1 MDSVCKGLEKDKCL
15 PPKCKYASGKKLSYC
30 RKNTTKINNV
40 RPVSSNPVTHV
51 PSECKG
57 LEKDKCLPPK
67 CKYASGKKLS
77 YCRKNTTKIKG
88 TSKRVTPKQATPKQA
103 TPKRSAVKN
112 KSVSLS
118 PSPPPNR
125 IPMSFTPPGYEE
137 EKEHSPQRINQ
148 DNDVPRAESKSS
160 SLSFH
165 KKTSSSHKKTSS
177 SHKKSSSSTQKRIKN
192 EQNKT
197 KKGNIIKK
205 FIVKNKNKLT
215 AYFLN
220 AICQDSGVCMAF
232 GKEIN
237 KIKSFFNNFTTFE
250 YAVNQRYISTG
261 SNGVV
266 VQIEYERLK
275 YKSFA
280 ILKQSQQTTSDNVFY
295 EYLVGKFLNLK
306 NKKLP
311 CLLET
316 YGMFFTPTGLI
327 DNFNTLET
335 IHTQTGPQMYNALTK
350 ACLHPKKILLLI
362 EHIKG
367 AQTLRDKINMREFVS
382 SDLIHSL
389 FQVYFTLN
397 ALKDVFTHYDLHCQN
412 VLTYIPIQNKYIEYH
427 FHFQNEIISFKSPY
441 LIKIIDYGR
450 CYFDNQNGFDSES
463 VYNQITSINCGVSQG
478 FSWFDKSKQLK
489 KRDYYINNLILN
501 RSHDLRLLKDISL
514 KMNMTFLEHF
524 SFNPTVDRDVK
535 TLFTKFVFSE
545 LFGTDEKLNSGLPQK
560 LNNVADVFTILK
572 KICMNPHFQ
581 IDNENQYSSAAG
593 ARRAFTKIGDLHIY
607 QNASNKDMVF
617 TPS

>member
-1 MDSVCKGLEKDKCL
+1 MEIVCKGLEKDKCL

-30 RKNTTKINNV
+30 KKNTTQINNA
-40 RPVSSNPVTHV
+40 RPVSPKPVIKTPTSV

-88 TSKRVTPKQATPKQA
+88 TSKRVTPKQASPKQASPKQA

-118 PSPPPNR
+118 PPPPPPPNR
-125 IPMSFTPPGYEE
+125 IPMSLSPSPPPPPNRIPMSLSPPGYEE
-137 EKEHSPQRINQ
+137 EKEHSPQRISYKENQENQ
-148 DNDVPRAESKSS
+148 DNDVPRPESKSS

-165 KKTSSSHKKTSS
+165 KKSSSSHKKSSS

-232 GKEIN
+232 GKETN
-237 KIKSFFNNFTTFE
+237 KIKSFFNNFTNFE

-275 YKSFA
+275 YKTFA

-295 EYLVGKFLNLK
+295 EYLVGKFLNSK

-327 DNFNTLET
+327 DNFNILET
-335 IHTQTGPQMYNALTK
+335 IHTQTAPQMYNALTK
-350 ACLHPKKILLLI
+350 ACSHPKKILLLI
-362 EHIKG
+362 E
-367 AQTLRDKINMREFVS
+367 D
-382 SDLIHSL
+382 
-389 FQVYFTLN
+389 
-397 ALKDVFTHYDLHCQN
+397 
-412 VLTYIPIQNKYIEYH
+412 
-427 FHFQNEIISFKSPY
+427 
-441 LIKIIDYGR
+441 
-450 CYFDNQNGFDSES
+450 
-463 VYNQITSINCGVSQG
+463 INC
-478 FSWFDKSKQLK
+478 
-489 KRDYYINNLILN
+489 
-501 RSHDLRLLKDISL
+501 
-514 KMNMTFLEHF
+514 E
-524 SFNPTVDRDVK
+524 
-535 TLFTKFVFSE
+535 
-545 LFGTDEKLNSGLPQK
+545 NS
-560 LNNVADVFTILK
+560 AD
-572 KICMNPHFQ
+572 P
-581 IDNENQYSSAAG
+581 
-593 ARRAFTKIGDLHIY
+593 
-607 QNASNKDMVF
+607 
-617 TPS
+617 